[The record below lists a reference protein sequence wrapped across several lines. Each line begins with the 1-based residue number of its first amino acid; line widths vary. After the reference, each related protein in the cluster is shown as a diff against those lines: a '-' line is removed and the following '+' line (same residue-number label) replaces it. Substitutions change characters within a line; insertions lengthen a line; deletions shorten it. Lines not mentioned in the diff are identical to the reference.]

1 MINDLTMKEFLIL
14 RKNALL
20 CSLKE
25 WDVTIVFWLILIL
38 AEVGISVLKNS

>member
-14 RKNALL
+14 QKNALL

-25 WDVTIVFWLILIL
+25 WNVTLIFWLIVLL
-38 AEVGISVLKNS
+38 VEVGINVLKNS